1 MKKKN
6 SSHKKLIRIHNNIG
20 AGQQNA
26 VTRFQPVTIQGKK
39 KPGVKGLEFGVYII
53 AVRKQDDFGSQEH
66 KNLLSMT

>member
-20 AGQQNA
+20 AGTAECSHQ
-26 VTRFQPVTIQGKK
+26 VPTSHHPRKK

-53 AVRKQDDFGSQEH
+53 AVGKQDDFGSQEH